1 MIALFWV
8 LCALVSFVI
17 AAVAVGSVTG
27 VQAQRPMRAVYVVED
42 AVDYVADHLP
52 PDVAAQISYDDVR
65 AVIEAHIA
73 YMSRRGLASPRT
85 FDTVADD
92 LVVVDEDEPL
102 AWVLGEV
109 EDRDLSD
116 EQVVI
121 VLRAEGEFQRSIG
134 AVGSALGDDPVGD
147 E

>member
-1 MIALFWV
+1 MIPLFWA
-8 LCALVSFVI
+8 LCALVSFLI

-42 AVDYVADHLP
+42 AVTYVADNLP

-65 AVIEAHIA
+65 AVIVAQIG
-73 YMSRRGLASPRT
+73 YMSRRGLASGRT

-121 VLRAEGEFQRSIG
+121 VLRTEAEFQRSIG
-134 AVGSALGDDPVGD
+134 AVGSALND

>member
-1 MIALFWV
+1 MIALFWA
-8 LCALVSFVI
+8 LCALVSFLI

-42 AVDYVADHLP
+42 AVTYVADNLP

-65 AVIEAHIA
+65 AVIEAQIA
-73 YMSRRGLASPRT
+73 YMSRRGLASGRT

-121 VLRAEGEFQRSIG
+121 VLRTEAEFQRSIG
-134 AVGSALGDDPVGD
+134 AVGSALND

>member
-116 EQVVI
+116 E
-121 VLRAEGEFQRSIG
+121 
-134 AVGSALGDDPVGD
+134 
-147 E
+147 

>member
-42 AVDYVADHLP
+42 AVDYLP

>member
-1 MIALFWV
+1 
-8 LCALVSFVI
+8 
-17 AAVAVGSVTG
+17 
-27 VQAQRPMRAVYVVED
+27 
-42 AVDYVADHLP
+42 
-52 PDVAAQISYDDVR
+52 VAAQISYDDVR